1 MDFELSHKRCPVNCK
16 FKFFRWMLVLAGIM
30 LTLLVKGQ
38 TDTLYTLTGDV
49 LVGEIKSMKL
59 GVLTFDTDYADDEF
73 QIEWLEVN
81 GLKSSQILLI
91 FTRDGRKLIGSMRKV
106 EDVER
111 IARVE
116 TFGASISVSL
126 FDIVEIRPLKERF
139 FDRIQF
145 WLDAGYSLSKA
156 NNTQQLSI
164 SARVQYQTDKW
175 MWNADF
181 NKVGTYQDNV
191 DESSRTSGGS
201 NFNYFIKGKLFAT
214 AGMEFLRNS
223 EQKLDLRRTSKVGL
237 GYYWIRTNRWY
248 LANGVG
254 IARTNENYGGDDPTT
269 NNEYEALGVLDLNAY
284 DIGDLK
290 LRTKLDIYP
299 SLTDKGIRLNGE
311 FSVKYDLPF
320 DFYIKL
326 SYTGN
331 YDSNPAIDVPQ
342 LDYVFQ
348 TSIGWEW
355 D

>member
-1 MDFELSHKRCPVNCK
+1 MEWNFNLK
-16 FKFFRWMLVLAGIM
+16 FRYVLRRLIGIFVFC
-30 LTLLVKGQ
+30 LFSASASAQ

-49 LVGEIKSMKL
+49 LVGEIKSMKM
-59 GVLTFDTDYADDEF
+59 GVLSFDTDYADKDF

-81 GLKSSQILLI
+81 GVKTTRLLLI
-91 FTRDGRKLIGSMRKV
+91 FTRDGRRLIGSIRKV
-106 EDVER
+106 DNVER
-111 IARVE
+111 ISRIE
-116 TFGASISVSL
+116 TFTGGSISVSL
-126 FDIVEIRPLKERF
+126 YDIVEIRPLEDKF
-139 FDRIQF
+139 INRIKL

-156 NNTQQLSI
+156 NNSQQLSI
-164 SARVQYQTDKW
+164 NAHVQYQTQKW
-175 MWNADF
+175 IWSADF

-201 NFNYFIKGKLFAT
+201 NFNYFIRGKLFVT

-223 EQKLDLRRTSKVGL
+223 EQKLDLRRTSKAGF
-237 GYYWIRTNRWY
+237 GYYWVRTNRWY
-248 LANGVG
+248 LANGIG
-254 IARTNENYGGDDPTT
+254 IARTNEKYGGDNPVSS
-269 NNEYEALGVLDLNAY
+269 NEYEALGVLDLNAY
-284 DIGDLK
+284 DIGDLN
-290 LRTKLDIYP
+290 LRAKFDVYP
-299 SLTDKGIRLNGE
+299 SISNDGIRVNGE

-331 YDSNPAIDVPQ
+331 YDSKPAIDVPN